1 MARAAEVGPAATVH
15 NNPSIPRR
23 LSENGSAAAF
33 VPIGEQGGWAG
44 IVANRN
50 SGTGRGLSLV
60 GRLVRALDRV
70 GIGSQVAWTP
80 EERSAIVLRSTEDP
94 RCRCLVAVGG
104 DGTMSALL
112 NERPRV
118 PLSVLP
124 AGTENLVAQHFG
136 LVQDPDLLAQTIAAG
151 DSVCVDVGQVGDRR
165 FLLMVGFGFD
175 GHVVTGHHEARV
187 TRKGKVRPTHRLAY
201 IWPILRSS
209 LFYRFPMITVRVC
222 DPGAQEVLT
231 GTTVFVFN
239 APRYALGL
247 PFAPAALDDD
257 GWLDLVVFRKPGPF
271 QALNYLWKVLRG
283 IHLQDPS
290 VSHRRVKK
298 VEVTAN
304 EAIPVQIDGDP
315 GGYVLPDHELDS
327 AVQWTVEV
335 VPGALDV
342 IPRSGRRVRPPAVPV
357 ATDGNPR

>member
-1 MARAAEVGPAATVH
+1 VHAPISDEPGWVG
-15 NNPSIPRR
+15 I
-23 LSENGSAAAF
+23 
-33 VPIGEQGGWAG
+33 
-44 IVANRN
+44 IVNRN
-50 SGTGRGLSLV
+50 SGTGRGE
-60 GRLVRALDRV
+60 RLVDRFV
-70 GIGSQVAWTP
+70 RSLACAGLASQVAWTP
-80 EERSAIVLRSTEDP
+80 EERSEIVLRSADDP

-136 LVQDPDLLAQTIAAG
+136 LGHDPNLLAQTIAAG
-151 DSVCVDVGQVGDRR
+151 RCVRVDVGQVGDRR

-209 LFYRFPMITVRVC
+209 LSYRFPVITVRVC
-222 DPGAQEVLT
+222 DQGAEEVLA
-231 GTTVFVFN
+231 GTTIFLFN

-247 PFAPAALDDD
+247 PFAPEALDDD

-271 QALNYLWKVLRG
+271 QALHYLWKVLRG

-290 VSHRRVKK
+290 VAHRRVKK
-298 VEVTAN
+298 VEVTAK

-315 GGYVLPDHELDS
+315 GGYVLPDHERHS

-335 VPGALDV
+335 VPSAVEV
-342 IPRSGRRVRPPAVPV
+342 IPQSQRRIRHHAVPL
-357 ATDGNPR
+357 ATEGNTR